1 MELHQAIQCPQ
12 CSSEDFTA
20 KYESTYVYSYKIE
33 SDDHKKD
40 LDDHTLPFMFD
51 NREQKD
57 SKQYIECSDCGAQYP
72 CRFTLDSEQVD
83 FTIVQKALR
92 GDYAEKPEF
101 FG

>member
-12 CSSEDFTA
+12 CSNENFLA

-33 SDDHKKD
+33 SDDTKNAVD
-40 LDDHTLPFMFD
+40 NTLPFMFD
-51 NREQKD
+51 NREQKNA
-57 SKQYIECSDCGAQYP
+57 KQYIECRDCGAQYP
-72 CRFTLDSEQVD
+72 CHFTLDSEQVD

-92 GDYAEKPEF
+92 GDYAENPEF